1 MKKLLILL
9 TLSFALSGC
18 TAKVPQTEYDALA
31 TEKATLVEQVE
42 TLTNEKEELSAQIEE
57 LTSENNNLKADNQ
70 KLLTE
75 NEKLKATPV
84 PTAIPEAK
92 NLNVDKSVSTSAS
105 SSSSGS
111 SAAASSGSSGSGST
125 QYAYIGNKNSY
136 KFHRT
141 SCSTLPNEANRVYFA
156 TREEAV
162 NAGMVPC
169 KKCNP

>member
-1 MKKLLILL
+1 MKKLFILL

-31 TEKATLVEQVE
+31 TEKAMLAEQVE
-42 TLTNEKEELSAQIEE
+42 TLTNEKGELSAQVME

-75 NEKLKATPV
+75 NEKLKATPI
-84 PTAIPEAK
+84 PTAISEAK
-92 NLNVDKSVSTSAS
+92 NLNVNKSVSTSS
-105 SSSSGS
+105 SSAAVSGS
-111 SAAASSGSSGSGST
+111 SNSEST

-136 KFHRT
+136 KFHRP
-141 SCSTLPNEANRVYFA
+141 SCSTLPNEANRVYYA
-156 TREEAV
+156 TGEEAV
-162 NAGMVPC
+162 SAGMVPC